1 LPIPETPYVLV
12 FWLSHILTII
22 KEIPANRCG
31 AIVKVVAP
39 NRPRWSMIEAL
50 MIYPRRM
57 KKIAFPNPI
66 LGAIRVIDK
75 I

>member
-1 LPIPETPYVLV
+1 
-12 FWLSHILTII
+12 
-22 KEIPANRCG
+22 PANRCG